1 MGRKKIVIIEDDLF
15 ILKALEIK
23 LASKDVEILV
33 ANDGEDGLRL
43 VREAKPDLVLLD
55 LILPKMHGFKVLEIL
70 KNDQTVKQIPVI
82 ILTNLGQREEEKQ
95 GRSLGALDYF
105 VKANTS
111 LETIIKRVEDVL
123 A

>member
-43 VREAKPDLVLLD
+43 VREVKPDLVLLD

-70 KNDQTVKQIPVI
+70 KNDQAVKHIPVI

-95 GRSLGALDYF
+95 GRALGALDYF

-123 A
+123 V